1 MPVLRSLIDTLPS
14 WLLFPLLLAVFL
26 NVAEITYRMGVRQ
39 RERSTEHKKSHAGLI
54 LGSLLALLGLL
65 LAFTFSIAESR
76 YQTRKQL
83 VLDQANAIATTYLR
97 ADMLPD
103 GRIEPTKDLLR
114 DYVDLQLHVHTSP
127 ELRAALHAAGPLQQ
141 SLWAEA
147 VASAKEDSVSRYI
160 PLFVQSLNEVIDLH
174 ESRLTYAVHYR
185 LPVPILWALF
195 AVSLFAMA
203 VLGYVSGLGG
213 TRSFWP
219 TLAIVAAIAAVL
231 VLVVELD
238 RPWQRLFEVSQ
249 ASMADVRADM
259 SDEPVRTPR

>member
-1 MPVLRSLIDTLPS
+1 MLVLRSLIDTLPS
-14 WLLFPLLLAVFL
+14 WLLFALLLAIFL
-26 NVAEITYRMGVRQ
+26 SVAEITYRIGLRRQ
-39 RERSTEHKKSHAGLI
+39 EEATEHKKSHAGLI

-65 LAFTFSIAESR
+65 LAFTFSIAEDR

-97 ADMLPD
+97 ADMLPAA
-103 GRIEPTKDLLR
+103 RVEPTKDLLR
-114 DYVDLQLHVHTSP
+114 TYVDLHLEAQTVP
-127 ELRAALHAAGPLQQ
+127 ALRSALSAARPLQE
-141 SLWAEA
+141 SLWSEA
-147 VASAKEDSVSRYI
+147 VASGKEDPASRYI

-195 AVSLFAMA
+195 VVSLFTMA
-203 VLGYVSGLGG
+203 VLGYVSGMGG

-219 TLAIVAAIAAVL
+219 TMAIVAAIAAVL

-238 RPWQRLFEVSQ
+238 RPWQRLFKVSQ
-249 ASMADVRADM
+249 SSFADVRGEM
-259 SDEPVRTPR
+259 TSEPVRTPR